1 MAKQPEQILE
11 EQLVAQLQ
19 RLCYGLAQFH
29 YHKSLTINSFNNLIL
44 KMFTKFKKDI
54 TFIPTVPLLLP
65 VRTAQGS
72 FFLIGFVTKLI
83 HLFCLSLMH
92 TEGVFSFNNILQNG

>member
-11 EQLVAQLQ
+11 EQLVAQINAFAFDLNGYF
-19 RLCYGLAQFH
+19 LCKILKVNIF
-29 YHKSLTINSFNNLIL
+29 KNIVL
-44 KMFTKFKKDI
+44 KMFTGFKKGI
-54 TFIPTVPLLLP
+54 TFVPTVPLLLP

-72 FFLIGFVTKLI
+72 FFFIGFASKSI

-92 TEGVFSFNNILQNG
+92 TEGVFSFNNNL